1 MIGLDSP
8 SISSTP
14 ILTPH
19 PSQTHTLTQSTTLV
33 TTVLVSQL
41 FYVTPGD
48 ILIVYKA
55 TVKKTIF
62 VLISKFQWLSIQY
75 VRLVRD
81 LCEYSPQ
88 ILDKCT
94 VRSLIAVQL
103 KTSIDLFFQNT
114 CFSSL
119 CECSPQILDKC
130 TVRSLIAVQ
139 LKTSIDLFFQST
151 CFSSDVA
158 MTSLLN
164 PSQGGGREFSN
175 YR

>member
-1 MIGLDSP
+1 MRRNHLDHPYHDGNLAPNGYLSTLIHSDAYLDCIGLWPTKGMIGLDSP

-14 ILTPH
+14 ILTSH

-41 FYVTPGD
+41 FFVTPGD

-94 VRSLIAVQL
+94 VRSLIAVQV

-119 CECSPQILDKC
+119 CEYSPQILD
-130 TVRSLIAVQ
+130 
-139 LKTSIDLFFQST
+139 
-151 CFSSDVA
+151 
-158 MTSLLN
+158 
-164 PSQGGGREFSN
+164 
-175 YR
+175 